1 MGGLRNR
8 RGEGAFGLIVGMIV
22 LIFVSIAL
30 WKIVPLHIH
39 GSEILDVMQEQANF
53 GSMKPLDKI
62 QWEIYRKGE
71 EVLPPNALPLAEIK
85 VLHKGQ
91 SIWIQAKYKEEV
103 DVFGYKYVYNFDKV
117 VEKPTF

>member
-1 MGGLRNR
+1 MGRNR
-8 RGEGAFGLIVGMIV
+8 RGEGAFGLIIGIIV
-22 LIFVSIAL
+22 LVLVSIAL
-30 WKIVPLHIH
+30 FKIVPLHIH

-53 GSMKPLDKI
+53 GSMKPSDKI

-71 EVLPPNALPLAEIK
+71 EVLPPNALPLADIK

-91 SIWIQAKYKEEV
+91 SIWIEAKYKEEV
-103 DVFGYKYVYNFDKV
+103 DVFGYKYVYNFEKV